1 MSCPDWSTLTAHRR
15 GDERSSAAA
24 PEGWNEAMD
33 HLAGCADCRDRA
45 VAADPTLLFR
55 RLPPLEA
62 SADEIA
68 DMRAGVAALRRAGRV
83 TESPAAARRPADRAF
98 AAGASTWW
106 GRAAAAAVL
115 ATGLLSLQ
123 PGLEAPAP
131 EGLVPGTVPLAAE
144 MFPFDPEAQGM
155 AALAWLDEGT
165 SAVDDIE
172 NPTASVYHFDDED
185 VAVVMV
191 VDSGLDV

>member
-1 MSCPDWSTLTAHRR
+1 MSCPDWSTLTAHRN
-15 GDERSSAAA
+15 GDDRSAAA

-33 HLAGCADCRDRA
+33 HLEGCADCRDRA

-55 RLPPLEA
+55 RLPSLEA
-62 SADEIA
+62 SAGEIA

-83 TESPAAARRPADRAF
+83 TESPAARRPATRAL
-98 AAGASTWW
+98 ATGASTWW
-106 GRAAAAAVL
+106 GRAAAAAIL

-123 PGLEAPAP
+123 PGLEEPAP
-131 EGLVPGTVPLAAE
+131 GGLFPGTAPLTAE

-155 AALAWLDEGT
+155 AALAWLDEAGA

-172 NPTASVYHFDDED
+172 NPTASVYHFDDEE

>member
-1 MSCPDWSTLTAHRR
+1 MSCPDWSTLTTHRR

-24 PEGWNEAMD
+24 PDGWHEAMD
-33 HLAGCADCRDRA
+33 HLEGCADCRDRA

-55 RLPPLEA
+55 RLPSVVA

-83 TESPAAARRPADRAF
+83 TESPASRRPAARAL
-98 AAGASTWW
+98 AAGSFTWW
-106 GRAAAAAVL
+106 GRAAAAAIL

-123 PGLEAPAP
+123 PGLEERASD
-131 EGLVPGTVPLAAE
+131 GLASGALPLTAE
-144 MFPFDPEAQGM
+144 RFPFDPEAQGM
-155 AALAWLDEGT
+155 AALAWLDEGAST
-165 SAVDDIE
+165 VDDIE
-172 NPTASVYHFDDED
+172 NPTASVYHFDDEE

-191 VDSGLDV
+191 VDAGLDV